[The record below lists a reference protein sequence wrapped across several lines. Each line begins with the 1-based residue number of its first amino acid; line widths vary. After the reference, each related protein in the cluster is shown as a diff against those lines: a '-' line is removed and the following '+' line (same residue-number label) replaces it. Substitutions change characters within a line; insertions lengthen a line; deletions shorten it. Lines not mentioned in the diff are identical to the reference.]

1 MTPPPTRPELA
12 GKLEK
17 RAKGVGGG
25 GVENEA
31 VTCAEAAQRAES
43 P

>member
-1 MTPPPTRPELA
+1 MLVFWGQEVDFYDPPPTRPELA

-25 GVENEA
+25 WRMK
-31 VTCAEAAQRAES
+31 Q
-43 P
+43 